1 MMVNQTLEKLKLMKL
16 PGMVIGYEEQMA
28 QPDMTTLSFDERLGL
43 LVDREEALR
52 TDRRFKRRIM
62 DAKLK
67 QSACIEDVEFSDA
80 RGFTKAQIMQI
91 SGCDWIRNKQDLILT
106 GPTGV
111 GKSYMASAIVHKACQ
126 VGYSASFVRFPRLLQ
141 DIAIAK
147 ADGSY
152 TKAMQKISKV
162 DVLVLDDWGIGKL
175 GEEESKEFLEVI
187 EERHKTRSTIF
198 TSQVPLEKWFEII
211 GDTTIADAIMDRLV
225 NNSHKIQLVGKSM
238 RRKKST
244 LTRSDAESN

>member
-1 MMVNQTLEKLKLMKL
+1 MMVNQTLEKLKSMKL

-28 QPDMTTLSFDERLGL
+28 QPDMNGLSFDERLGL
-43 LVDREEALR
+43 LVDREESIR
-52 TDRRFKRRIM
+52 KDRRFKRRIL

-67 QSACIEDVEFSDA
+67 QSASIEDVEFSDA

-91 SGCDWIRNKQDLILT
+91 ASCDWIKNHQDLILT

-126 VGYSASFVRFPRLLQ
+126 AGFSASFMRFPRLLQ

-225 NNSHKIQLVGKSM
+225 NNSHKIQLIGKSM

-244 LTRSDAESN
+244 LTRADAESN

>member
-1 MMVNQTLEKLKLMKL
+1 MINQTLEKLKLMKL
-16 PGMVIGYEEQMA
+16 PGMVVGYEEQMA
-28 QPDMTTLSFDERLGL
+28 QPDMTAMSFDERLGL
-43 LVDREEALR
+43 LVDREETLR
-52 TDRRFKRRIM
+52 KDRRFKRRIL

-67 QSACIEDVEFSDA
+67 QSACVEDVEFSDS

-91 SGCDWIRNKQDLILT
+91 AGCEWVKNHQDMVLT

-111 GKSYMASAIVHKACQ
+111 GKSYIASALVHKACQ
-126 VGYSASFVRFPRLLQ
+126 VGFTASFMRFPRLLQ

-152 TKAMQKISKV
+152 SKTMQKISKV

-175 GEEESKEFLEVI
+175 SDDEAKEFLEVI
-187 EERHKTRSTIF
+187 EERHKTRSTIL

-225 NNSHKIQLVGKSM
+225 NNSHKIQLIGKSM

-244 LTRSDAESN
+244 LTRPESESN